1 MLVIK
6 SLATINYLFTN
17 ILQSIFF
24 CVQQKKETHV
34 DVERFL
40 RVSKWWQFLFLG
52 KLSLLAMFLTIICW
66 HPIRNLWLYLSHC
79 W

>member
-52 KLSLLAMFLTIICW
+52 KLSL
-66 HPIRNLWLYLSHC
+66 
-79 W
+79 

>member
-6 SLATINYLFTN
+6 SMATINCLVTN

-24 CVQQKKETHV
+24 CVQQKKETCV
-34 DVERFL
+34 DLEQLL

-52 KLSLLAMFLTIICW
+52 ELSL
-66 HPIRNLWLYLSHC
+66 
-79 W
+79 